1 MRSLQKIEMPKD
13 KAKKKKKREK
23 RQRSVFRL
31 KTLRTIEE
39 AALPNKTPLKKPVLT
54 EV

>member
-13 KAKKKKKREK
+13 KAKKKKREK
-23 RQRSVFRL
+23 RQRSVFRW

-39 AALPNKTPLKKPVLT
+39 AGLPNKTPLKKPVLT